1 VSQIQ
6 RDYIERLIQQCAD
19 FLSRIVRRRDAGEP
33 EPDLREF
40 TDAADR
46 LLGPLRPVLEKMEA
60 STAVS
65 VAGPFELDR
74 VRMYAALVGEESL
87 IHRARGD
94 SMRAYLRARRALELY
109 AAVSLAGGR
118 FDGTDLGR
126 LAVLTSALD
135 VDVDDLDPRYGDELR
150 RLAGRGRRPH

>member
-19 FLSRIVRRRDAGEP
+19 FLSRIVLRRDAGEA

-40 TDAADR
+40 SDAIDR
-46 LLGPLRPVLEKMEA
+46 LLGPLRPVLEHLEA

-65 VAGPFELDR
+65 VAGPQELDR

-94 SMRAYLRARRALELY
+94 AMRAHLRSRRALALY
-109 AAVSLAGGR
+109 AAVSLAGGQL
-118 FDGTDLGR
+118 DGADLSR
-126 LAVLTSALD
+126 LAVLTSTLG
-135 VDVDDLDPRYGDELR
+135 VDDLDPRHGDELR
-150 RLAGRGRRPH
+150 RLAGRGHRSG